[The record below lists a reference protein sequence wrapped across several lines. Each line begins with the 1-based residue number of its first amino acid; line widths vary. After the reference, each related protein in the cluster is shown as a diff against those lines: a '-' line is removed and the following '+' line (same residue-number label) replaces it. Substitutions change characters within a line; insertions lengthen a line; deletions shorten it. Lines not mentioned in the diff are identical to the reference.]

1 MDQLNINENILKFI
15 NGNKKNKGLHPTER
29 YASFDYCFNYFQ
41 PFRERGIID
50 QIVDPKNLQISCLQL
65 GFYLASWGMLRGS
78 APLLQKSVKFYQPL
92 LEYIA
97 SAPRELWEIDANC
110 YSPSNIQLLLDG
122 RWNICQALS
131 SCGASD
137 ILVTK
142 IMLGVFGNVPA
153 FDSSFKHGFGVSTFG
168 KSALDKIQKFYT
180 ENQEVIEIHRIR
192 TIDFVTGKPT
202 NRIYTRAK
210 VIDMIFFIQ
219 GSKYSS

>member
-1 MDQLNINENILKFI
+1 MNIEENIQKFVNENE
-15 NGNKKNKGLHPTER
+15 KNKGLQPTER

-41 PFRERGIID
+41 LFRERGIID

-78 APLLQKSVKFYQPL
+78 APLLQKSVKFYRPL
-92 LEYIA
+92 IEYIA

-110 YSPSNIQLLLDG
+110 YTPSNIQLLLDC

-131 SCGASD
+131 PCGASD

-153 FDSSFKHGFGVSTFG
+153 FDTFFMRGFRVSTFG
-168 KSALDKIQKFYT
+168 ILALGKIHKFYA
-180 ENQEVIEIHRIR
+180 ENQEVIDEHRIP

-202 NRIYTRAK
+202 NRLYTRAK
-210 VIDMIFFIQ
+210 VIDMIFFIE
-219 GSKYSS
+219 GS